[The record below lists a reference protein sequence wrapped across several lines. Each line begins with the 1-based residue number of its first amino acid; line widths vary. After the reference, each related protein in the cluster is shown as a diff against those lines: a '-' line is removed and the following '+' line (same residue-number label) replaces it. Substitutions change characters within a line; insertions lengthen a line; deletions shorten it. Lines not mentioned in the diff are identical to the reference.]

1 MGSVKEEITR
11 LETAK
16 KDIETAIET
25 CGVNVPDTELI
36 DTYASYIR
44 QIPSAVFSGLNVDPV
59 GGSDQF
65 IQSIKQT
72 NGLIEATVGG
82 LVSTSSSGLVP
93 KADGNAGVINSPS
106 DDYVLTYK
114 GGTIDWYKLPANAFK
129 NDDNNTTYTL
139 SGALNGNAYDV
150 TLTPSSGSA
159 TGAKVPAMGAA
170 SSSAAGTAGL
180 VPAPAKNKHNSF
192 LRGDGTWAV
201 PDNTTYSVMTGAT
214 ASAAGKSG
222 LVPQPAKGDQGKFL
236 SGAGTWTA
244 LPSLSI
250 TDSESGNA
258 VTDVEVSG
266 HGITLKRGTTF
277 SVNGHKHSSDDI
289 TALTSYI
296 KATTVAA
303 IASTDSLNTALG
315 KLELKADTAYNL
327 VKGAYD
333 GDGTIE
339 NLTEIL
345 KVLEGISDTD
355 TIKAIIG
362 KYLPLA
368 GGTMTGNVTWK
379 AGTGLASCFP
389 AHIYR
394 NTYDNDGNVYDHYY
408 KSDTSSTNSFANL
421 RVKSGTSFKLLRFG
435 GDGTFTWDNKSVSLA
450 GHTHTKAQITD
461 FAHSH
466 DYLPLTGGIMTGAL
480 DLTNSPNSSD
490 GYKMGATN
498 AGHLGGGIH
507 FKKNGVND
515 WGQAITWSHGDDT
528 SHAGIYVK
536 SSGAYGTKMYLC
548 TTNLFVDGA
557 KAALEID
564 AAGKITALRNNF
576 VGNLTG
582 NASTADIAAI
592 AGDGT
597 ITVVPQYNNEINFG
611 GTNASSTLYFGY
623 RATGSKPIPTAFV
636 FGGSSGSASITASKF
651 IKSGGTSSQFLKAD
665 GSVDSNTYVTGGPY
679 LPLSGGSMNTNAKIL
694 AFTPAKGT
702 SDKYNSAIELREA
715 TASTTSCTD
724 NMYDAPGITFHWGGW
739 WVHKLNLHTNDLYWD
754 DNKVWH
760 AGNDGAGSGLDAD
773 LLDGY
778 HANSAG
784 NKPWGT
790 IPVVNTSGWMEIG
803 KHLEFHYDNTT
814 GSDYSTVLACTGNHS
829 NVVSLPSASGTLAL
843 TSQIPTKT
851 SQLTNDSGFLT
862 QHQSLANYVTLNT
875 AQTISATKTFSA
887 QQSFTATGKAPFTV
901 SSNVKVDNLN
911 ADLIGGYSSASLFKR
926 LGWNSNTTYTDANTT
941 SMPFGLMINQQ
952 DNYTSVIKNYP
963 TGYGYLLNL
972 STGDESNYS
981 GVQIYTNY
989 NSSRTYIRSKWGS
1002 TWYDWKTLA
1011 YTSDIP
1017 TSLPANGGNSDTVDN
1032 LHATDFVKFYLS
1044 PMTSDAPADS
1054 AKTWF
1059 KDTMPAA
1066 SGAIVYNVPGSEKTI
1081 IAGKSSGA
1089 CGHMLQLNYDD
1100 TYLRILRYA
1109 AGTWKSTDWEKIS
1122 AGYAD
1127 KASSLHYAN
1136 IGGGTSD
1143 THDSVLKAYFNS
1155 KKASIPR
1162 DSLLGMYSG
1171 AYGNGSYYMGYFLSG
1186 YDSAPYGGFFVAHY
1200 GNPYYVGIS
1209 NGNYTTQAILTST
1222 NYTNYTVQ
1230 KDGTG
1235 ATGTWGIN
1243 ISGIAA
1249 SASSVAWG
1257 NVSGK
1262 PSTFTPST
1270 HTHTSI
1276 VTEGDNRA
1284 VATKPTDY
1292 SNNFVFRGLKN
1303 NSTIGIPTANG
1314 SYSYLVGLKG
1324 WSDKSGGGT
1333 HELAFNDGGI
1343 FRRSSTTSADTW
1355 GNWLKLLDSSNY
1367 TDYTVKKDGTGATGT
1382 WAIDISGKAADANTL
1397 DGIDSTGFL
1406 RQVTQNAT
1414 FSSVANIST
1423 DLVPGIHSIHIS
1435 GVEYSSILTGRD
1447 FYGSYWQLYFHP
1459 SSGYTHDIKYRATN
1473 CTTWKTLLDSNNWS
1487 SFITI
1492 PSVGNGTVTINQ
1504 AGASKGSFTLNQST
1518 AATIDLTDTNYY
1530 PTVFSWTGGTTS
1542 GPTGSLT
1549 GTGMSPVS
1557 FGAIPSA
1564 SGSASGIVTTSSQTF
1579 AGEKTFHQIRL
1590 RQPYT
1595 SGSVNYGGYLYFG
1608 DGSYAYIA
1616 ELSDDELYYHASGGH
1631 YFEGLNHNFAPVLVG
1646 TIYRKPGET
1655 TYSITSNSIGIDSS
1669 SGATK
1674 NIGISV
1680 SRSRAGKYAVTLTN
1694 NTPTPVRIHAP
1705 VITSSHGDWGGGSC
1719 YESPFAYLDHNS
1731 TCVFPKSLS
1740 AGKTLS
1746 FNIICGRIHTQGNWS
1761 TGDFTKSDDNS
1772 GFICSIYASYSG
1784 NTATG

>member
-59 GGSDQF
+59 GGADQF

-82 LVSTSSSGLVP
+82 LVSTSNSGLVP
-93 KADGNAGVINSPS
+93 KADGSAGIINNQS

-150 TLTPSSGSA
+150 TLTPSSGTN

-180 VPAPAKNKHNSF
+180 VPAPAKNQHNSF
-192 LRGDGTWAV
+192 LRGDGTWVV

-236 SGAGTWTA
+236 SGAGTWTS

-296 KATTVAA
+296 KATTAAA
-303 IASTDSLNTALG
+303 IASTDSLNSALG

-339 NLTEIL
+339 NLAEIL

-355 TIKAIIG
+355 TIQAIVG

-368 GGTMTGNVTWK
+368 GGMMSGNITFDTNRMIRWHQSDSYSI
-379 AGTGLASCFP
+379 SCP
-389 AHIYR
+389 
-394 NTYDNDGNVYDHYY
+394 T
-408 KSDTSSTNSFANL
+408 
-421 RVKSGTSFKLLRFG
+421 G
-435 GDGTFTWDNKSVSLA
+435 GDGAYLLLKAHNGITAKKRLSVYTNAESLPNTNYNLYTDGSLYAASAVFGGNTKITNGSDLTLQASSGAQGDAGDIVFSDYSGAELGRIWLDSTASQALSLRYGANDAVKRILHSGNSSVSKSGQTLTVKIN
-450 GHTHTKAQITD
+450 GVEQSITN
-461 FAHSH
+461 ST
-466 DYLPLTGGIMTGAL
+466 YSTLPNPYNISFKDTSNNTVTYNGSSALDLTGGIYYAVNASKASTL
-480 DLTNSPNSSD
+480 DCFTRRATANCTWGTLTASN
-490 GYKMGATN
+490 GYTPIYWGDSA
-498 AGHLGGGIH
+498 AGGGIG
-507 FKKNGVND
+507 FSDKG
-515 WGQAITWSHGDDT
+515 GQTFMQIDGDYY
-528 SHAGIYVK
+528 AQE
-536 SSGAYGTKMYLC
+536 GAY
-548 TTNLFVDGA
+548 
-557 KAALEID
+557 
-564 AAGKITALRNNF
+564 
-576 VGNLTG
+576 
-582 NASTADIAAI
+582 
-592 AGDGT
+592 
-597 ITVVPQYNNEINFG
+597 
-611 GTNASSTLYFGY
+611 
-623 RATGSKPIPTAFV
+623 
-636 FGGSSGSASITASKF
+636 
-651 IKSGGTSSQFLKAD
+651 
-665 GSVDSNTYVTGGPY
+665 
-679 LPLSGGSMNTNAKIL
+679 
-694 AFTPAKGT
+694 
-702 SDKYNSAIELREA
+702 
-715 TASTTSCTD
+715 
-724 NMYDAPGITFHWGGW
+724 
-739 WVHKLNLHTNDLYWD
+739 
-754 DNKVWH
+754 KVWH
-760 AGNDGAGSGLDAD
+760 AGN
-773 LLDGY
+773 
-778 HANSAG
+778 
-784 NKPWGT
+784 
-790 IPVVNTSGWMEIG
+790 
-803 KHLEFHYDNTT
+803 
-814 GSDYSTVLACTGNHS
+814 
-829 NVVSLPSASGTLAL
+829 L
-843 TSQIPTKT
+843 TKV
-851 SQLTNDSGFLT
+851 SQLTNDSGYLT
-862 QHQSLANYVTLNT
+862 SLPSHNHDGRYAWGNYASQSDLSDCN
-875 AQTISATKTFSA
+875 S
-887 QQSFTATGKAPFTV
+887 V
-901 SSNVKVDNLN
+901 SSTGFWTHSGFTHRPDGVENWGSLMNIRL
-911 ADLIGGYSSASLFKR
+911 YSSNNNYHRQLFFDCYGSDKIWTRSDNGGSWTSWKR
-926 LGWNSNTTYTDANTT
+926 LA
-941 SMPFGLMINQQ
+941 L
-952 DNYTSVIKNYP
+952 V
-963 TGYGYLLNL
+963 
-972 STGDESNYS
+972 
-981 GVQIYTNY
+981 
-989 NSSRTYIRSKWGS
+989 
-1002 TWYDWKTLA
+1002 
-1011 YTSDIP
+1011 SDIP
-1017 TSLPANGGNSDTVDN
+1017 TSLKSPGTLTLSAGTFSAKTYDGSANVTVNIPTHTSHLTNNSSFMTETDVNNKISNFITRNVNTSTNTNPFIVSRAGGTIEALKIGVDDGTAHFVHEQDETVSDFLFKGKWNDTESGGGAKAGEKTIRFGLSSSDHNIYVGSSTVLHSGNYNSYAPKLDGTGATGTWRINISGNADTVDS
-1032 LHATDFVKFYLS
+1032 LHESDLVKFYLS
-1044 PMTSDAPADS
+1044 PMDSGASASS
-1054 AKTWF
+1054 AKSWF

-1127 KASSLHYAN
+1127 SASYLHYAN
-1136 IGGGTSD
+1136 VGGGYSD

-1155 KKASIPR
+1155 KKSSIPR
-1162 DSLLGMYSG
+1162 NSLLGMYSG

-1186 YDSAPYGGFFVAHY
+1186 YDTAPYGGFFVAHY
-1200 GNPYYVGIS
+1200 INPYYVGIA
-1209 NGNYTTQAILTST
+1209 NGTYTTQAILTST

-1292 SNNFVFRGLKN
+1292 SNSISFRGLKN
-1303 NSTIGIPTANG
+1303 NSTIGIPTTNG
-1314 SYSYLVGLKG
+1314 TYSYLVGLKG
-1324 WSDKSGGGT
+1324 WTDKSGGGT

-1355 GNWLKLLDSSNY
+1355 GSWLKLLDSSNY

-1382 WAIDISGKAADANTL
+1382 WGINITGSATDSDKL

-1406 RQVTQNAT
+1406 KYVTQNAT

-1423 DLVPGIHSIHIS
+1423 DLAPGIHRIHIS
-1435 GVEYSSILTGRD
+1435 GVEYSSILTGKD
-1447 FYGSYWQLYFHP
+1447 FNGSYWQLYFHP
-1459 SSGYTHDIKYRATN
+1459 SSGYTQDIKYRATN

-1504 AGASKGSFTLNQST
+1504 GGTSKGSFTLNQST
-1518 AATIDLTDTNYY
+1518 AATINLTDYY
-1530 PTVFSWTGGTTS
+1530 PTAFSWTGGTTA

-1564 SGSASGIVTTSSQTF
+1564 SASASGIVTTAAQSF
-1579 AGEKTFHQIRL
+1579 AGVKTFTGKVELIGGGSGSMSITYDKAALVIGTMSRAGSTDEYYPGIAFNHMYGYAGGSSYRNHAHAWIGLRL
-1590 RQPYT
+1590 EST
-1595 SGSVNYGGYLYFG
+1595 SGS
-1608 DGSYAYIA
+1608 
-1616 ELSDDELYYHASGGH
+1616 ELSSLIFATQSTTTTGTALTERMCITSEGTVGIGAIAPNTAYKLYVNGH
-1631 YFEGLNHNFAPVLVG
+1631 IYGSKLYSTYIQDIHTSYLPFLVG
-1646 TIYRKPGET
+1646 RVYKAPGGSAAYVRSGMTGLTISQSKNR
-1655 TYSITSNSIGIDSS
+1655 IGRYVMTI
-1669 SGATK
+1669 
-1674 NIGISV
+1674 
-1680 SRSRAGKYAVTLTN
+1680 TN
-1694 NTPTPVRIHAP
+1694 NTGKTVYIHTPMVIP
-1705 VITSSHGDWGGGSC
+1705 VFGDWGSGSC
-1719 YESPFAYLDHNS
+1719 YESPFAYLDHNY
-1731 TCVFPKSLS
+1731 TYIFPTSI
-1740 AGKTLS
+1740 ATGKTLQ
-1746 FNIICGRIHTQGNWS
+1746 FAVICGKIHTQGSWS
-1761 TGDFTKSDDNS
+1761 SGDFTKSNDDG
-1772 GFICSIYASYSG
+1772 GFSVCVYGSWYY
-1784 NTATG
+1784 